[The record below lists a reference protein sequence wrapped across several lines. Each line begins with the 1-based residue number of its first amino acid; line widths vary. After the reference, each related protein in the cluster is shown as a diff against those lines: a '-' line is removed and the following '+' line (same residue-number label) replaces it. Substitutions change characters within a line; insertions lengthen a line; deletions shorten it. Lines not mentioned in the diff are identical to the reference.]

1 MIGQAIQAAWS
12 RYQIRTL
19 TRGLMTD
26 IEALSQLMNRPQA
39 VKAEVL
45 EERLLVCL
53 HTHQQIL
60 NLSTDPRI
68 QALIHRVGR
77 DVHRSYALRIETGVM
92 SC

>member
-1 MIGQAIQAAWS
+1 MIGQAIQSAWS

-19 TRGLMTD
+19 TRGLMKD
-26 IEALSQLMNRPQA
+26 IEALTQLMDRPQT
-39 VKAEVL
+39 VKSEVL

-53 HTHQQIL
+53 LTYQQIL

-68 QALIHRVGR
+68 RALIHRVGH
-77 DVHRSYALRIETGVM
+77 DVHRSYAIRFGTGAM